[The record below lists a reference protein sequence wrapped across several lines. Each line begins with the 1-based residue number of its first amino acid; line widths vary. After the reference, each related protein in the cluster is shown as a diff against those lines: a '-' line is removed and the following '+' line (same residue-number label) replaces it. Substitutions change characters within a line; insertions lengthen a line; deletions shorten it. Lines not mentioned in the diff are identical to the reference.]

1 MNKQYINIGISG
13 LSIHD
18 SDELKNKINNIL
30 PHHLNVQ
37 WKTASDINL
46 DCLFIHEQ
54 FFETEGIQRILNT
67 KNFPW
72 LKIAKNNTLSG
83 TVKNNTLYLPIEDT
97 YELNHWID
105 QNILHLN
112 QNNTEENID
121 LIPIINKKLPTNH
134 IYTES
139 YFKAMSSN
147 TSNVKLHLSDHQGS
161 IAVIDSSK
169 NLTWLNPHHSAYQ
182 TDFSFKYDLASTN
195 DLLKVS
201 RKESLILQDWL
212 WNLFWNSSDFYQ
224 IAPEDGHYKILFW
237 PKPDDSFNRKKIF
250 QMSACFIQ
258 GAKMSKISEQHDIP
272 ILMIRRFI
280 AANMATGNLE
290 KINVWDKH
298 YTPPARTEKTEEQN
312 FIKSFLGKIRI
323 KFGF

>member
-1 MNKQYINIGISG
+1 MNKQYINIGIAG

-18 SDELKNKINNIL
+18 SDELKHKISNLLPCHINI
-30 PHHLNVQ
+30 Q

-46 DCLFIHEQ
+46 DCLFIHEH

-67 KNFPW
+67 KKLPW
-72 LKIAKNNTLSG
+72 LKISKDNELSG
-83 TVKNNTLYLPIEDT
+83 KVSNNTLYFPLQDTYDLDRWVDRNIINSNHQNSEQIDMLPIM
-97 YELNHWID
+97 
-105 QNILHLN
+105 QS
-112 QNNTEENID
+112 
-121 LIPIINKKLPTNH
+121 KLPTNH
-134 IYTES
+134 NYTES
-139 YFKAMSSN
+139 YFKQMFDSESN
-147 TSNVKLHLSDHQGS
+147 AKLHLCDDTGS
-161 IAVIDSSK
+161 IAVIDSTK
-169 NLTWLNPHHSAYQ
+169 NLVWLNPNNPIK
-182 TDFSFKYDLASTN
+182 TTNFSFKYDLASTN

-237 PKPDDSFNRKKIF
+237 PKPNDKANRKKIF

-258 GAKMSKISEQHDIP
+258 GAKMSKIAEQHDIP

-290 KINVWDKH
+290 KINAWDKH
-298 YTPPARTEKTEEQN
+298 YAPPEKAEKTEEQN
-312 FIKSFLGKIRI
+312 FIKSFLGKMRI